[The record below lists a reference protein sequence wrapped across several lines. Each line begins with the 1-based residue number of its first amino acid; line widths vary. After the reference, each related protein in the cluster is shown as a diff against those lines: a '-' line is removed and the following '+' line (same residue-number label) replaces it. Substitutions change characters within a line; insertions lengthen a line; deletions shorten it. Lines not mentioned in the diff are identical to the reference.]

1 MNYQYIEQL
10 IERYFECQTTL
21 HEEQILRTFFAGED
35 VPGHLMQYA
44 ELFQSEVNAKAE
56 TLGDEFDRKMLAL
69 VQEESNK
76 TVQKQKHTTEKPQN
90 RATEHRLAPFFR
102 AAAVVAIALTV
113 GRATDHALRDQAAE
127 GTEDATAINPYIRQA
142 DIQNAIR
149 VKDISQ
155 AEAKPQTDSL
165 IVQPLNETM
174 Q

>member
-44 ELFQSEVNAKAE
+44 ELFQYEVNAKAD
-56 TLGDEFDRKMLAL
+56 TLGEDFDKKMLAL
-69 VQEESNK
+69 VQEENNK
-76 TVQKQKHTTEKPQN
+76 TVQMQNRTTVQPQN
-90 RATEHRLAPFFR
+90 RKTEHRLAPFFR

-127 GTEDATAINPYIRQA
+127 GTEDAIAIDPYIRQA
-142 DIQNAIR
+142 DIPNAIR
-149 VKDISQ
+149 IKDISQ

>member
-44 ELFQSEVNAKAE
+44 ELFQYEANAKAE
-56 TLGDEFDRKMLAL
+56 TLGNDFDRKMLAL
-69 VQEESNK
+69 IQ
-76 TVQKQKHTTEKPQN
+76 EKPQSAAPQN
-90 RATEHRLAPFFR
+90 RKPTPVMGRGAFTPFFR

-113 GRATDHALRDQAAE
+113 GRATDHALGDQAAE
-127 GTEDATAINPYIRQA
+127 GDENATAISPYIRQA

-149 VKDISQ
+149 IKDISQ

-165 IVQPLNETM
+165 IVQPLNETR

>member
-35 VPGHLMQYA
+35 VPGHLMPYT
-44 ELFQSEVNAKAE
+44 ELFQYPANAGKE
-56 TLGDEFDRKMLAL
+56 ILNNEFDRKMLAL
-69 VQEESNK
+69 VQKGKQSGTLRK
-76 TVQKQKHTTEKPQN
+76 TKTRELPTDRSKN
-90 RATEHRLAPFFR
+90 RLTPFFR
-102 AAAVVAIALTV
+102 AAAIVAIALTV
-113 GRATDHALRDQAAE
+113 GRAADHALNDQAA
-127 GTEDATAINPYIRQA
+127 GKNEDATAISPYIRQA

-149 VKDISQ
+149 IKDISQ

-165 IVQPLNETM
+165 IVQPLNENM